1 MKLRFFAKSL
11 ILLVL
16 FNGFV
21 FADNVEKTTNID
33 IHLVGNAHIDLAY
46 RWRWDETVDR
56 IAQDTFE
63 GVLKMMKKEPG
74 LTFAQSQMALYEE
87 MQKNNPDLFRQIK
100 ERINQGRWSV
110 VGGQWAEADAIL
122 PGGESMIRQFLIGKE
137 YAQKNLGVKNI
148 IIGWTPD
155 AFSGQAL
162 TIPKIFSGCGIKYY
176 VFGRGAPEGKRIFWW
191 QSSDGSRVLAYK
203 IPQHYNLRIDEK
215 MKSILAGWSKLADYN
230 QVMVLYGEGDH
241 GGGPRQ
247 PDIDA
252 IHHFQGIKDFP
263 SLRYDTPEKY
273 FAALEK
279 AEKKWP
285 VYKGEMGLGKGE
297 NEKSVSS
304 WRGAYTSQ
312 ARAKKANRDME
323 NLLITSEKFATI
335 GSMLQRKPLFPRV
348 DFREA
353 WKIVL
358 RNQFHDIL
366 PGTAIGDVYDD
377 AMSDYLY
384 IKDEGERLLRF
395 GLEVIGSRID
405 TRGDGIPLVVYNPH
419 SWSRTDI
426 VETVVRF
433 VMEPDQFTIKDDRGQ
448 SVLYQVDRWSDDGL
462 TAYISFLAK
471 DIPAVGYKVFRV
483 LEEEPQRVDTDIM
496 FGPDFVVNKYFK
508 IKWDNSGLTSIYD
521 KKLHKELLS
530 GDGNTLQLL
539 EENKSS
545 SWDLSLTGRV
555 LPLKSLGKPR
565 VIEEGPVRAVLQWQ
579 DRDESSYFSREIIV
593 KAGIP
598 RLQFKMTVDW
608 HDNDKLLKVAFPT
621 EVDSG
626 RAFFEQPYGY
636 LQHATDGT
644 EWPAQNWIDLSNK
657 KFGVALLNDGKYGFD
672 VNQNVMR
679 MSVVRGARD
688 MDPRMDE
695 GMHSFDYAIYS
706 HKGDWREGNVTQQA
720 LELNQPLI
728 AMQENHHIG
737 TLPAWGRLNVF
748 KTSLGKKLSF
758 FSINSDHV
766 IISAIKVQQG
776 DWSPANIV
784 LRIFETEG
792 RDDDVTVNLPV
803 NARKIIETN
812 LVEEPIEAK
821 SEIIKGEKKFTFRIG
836 HNQIRTFLIRF

>member
-621 EVDSG
+621 KVDSG

-636 LQHATDGT
+636 IQH
-644 EWPAQNWIDLSNK
+644 
-657 KFGVALLNDGKYGFD
+657 
-672 VNQNVMR
+672 
-679 MSVVRGARD
+679 
-688 MDPRMDE
+688 
-695 GMHSFDYAIYS
+695 
-706 HKGDWREGNVTQQA
+706 
-720 LELNQPLI
+720 
-728 AMQENHHIG
+728 
-737 TLPAWGRLNVF
+737 
-748 KTSLGKKLSF
+748 
-758 FSINSDHV
+758 
-766 IISAIKVQQG
+766 
-776 DWSPANIV
+776 
-784 LRIFETEG
+784 
-792 RDDDVTVNLPV
+792 
-803 NARKIIETN
+803 
-812 LVEEPIEAK
+812 
-821 SEIIKGEKKFTFRIG
+821 
-836 HNQIRTFLIRF
+836 